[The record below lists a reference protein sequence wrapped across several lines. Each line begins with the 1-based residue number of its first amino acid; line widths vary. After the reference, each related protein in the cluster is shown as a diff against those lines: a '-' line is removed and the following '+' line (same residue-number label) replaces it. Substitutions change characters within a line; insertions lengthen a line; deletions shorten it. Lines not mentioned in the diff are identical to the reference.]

1 MQTDFRLFV
10 NLHWQNRKPM
20 KLLFNH
26 PLTRSMLLLLCG
38 NASLHAQTPVDTVP
52 QAKAMILIYY
62 EPKFSL
68 TVSGTGNYTFRRLQ
82 TDEEQAL
89 VDCRNEHESAVL
101 TVSPRLEFGYRISN
115 RCWID
120 AGVQYQRYGF
130 NTSETVTLN
139 NQSDIQIFAMCDVNN
154 LADQN
159 AGFIYNGYIDPR
171 FAFIIKNA
179 SPGDATVS
187 YKFRYDFI
195 ELPISFR
202 QNWALGKARI
212 SWRIGITNSY
222 LLRDASAITYTGPGT
237 SSLQSSSIKYSP
249 GTELPSVYNRFNIAP
264 HAGFDFFCPLNDTW
278 HLRGGVEAAY
288 QLQPLLLL
296 QPVNENHYRA
306 GFTLGVVYRFPYNYF
321 K

>member
-1 MQTDFRLFV
+1 
-10 NLHWQNRKPM
+10 M
-20 KLLFNH
+20 KLLYKH
-26 PLTRSMLLLLCG
+26 PFTRTLLLLLCG
-38 NASLHAQTPVDTVP
+38 NASLLAQTPADTVP
-52 QAKAMILIYY
+52 QEKAMILIYY

-68 TVSGTGNYTFRRLQ
+68 TVSGTANYTFRQLQ
-82 TDEEQAL
+82 TDEEQPL
-89 VDCRNEHESAVL
+89 VDCRNAHESAAL

-130 NTSETVTLN
+130 DISETVTLN
-139 NQSDIQIFAMCDVNN
+139 NQSDVQIFTMCDVNEVV
-154 LADQN
+154 DQN
-159 AGFIYNGYIDPR
+159 FGFLWSGYYDPR
-171 FAFIIKNA
+171 FAYAIKNSA
-179 SPGDATVS
+179 SGDATVS
-187 YKFRYDFI
+187 YKIRYDFI
-195 ELPISFR
+195 ELPLSFR

-222 LLRDASAITYTGPGT
+222 LLREVKKATFSGPDE
-237 SSLQSSSIKYSP
+237 SSLLWPEFDPLTGSK
-249 GTELPSVYNRFNIAP
+249 LPDMYNRFNIAP

-288 QLQPLLLL
+288 QLQPFLLL

-306 GFTLGVVYRFPYNYF
+306 GVTLGVVYRFPYNYF

>member
-1 MQTDFRLFV
+1 
-10 NLHWQNRKPM
+10 M

-26 PLTRSMLLLLCG
+26 PLTRSLLLLLCG
-38 NASLHAQTPVDTVP
+38 NASLQAQTPADTVP
-52 QAKAMILIYY
+52 QVKAMILIYY

-82 TDEEQAL
+82 TDTEQPL
-89 VDCRNEHESAVL
+89 VDCRNAHESATL
-101 TVSPRLEFGYRISN
+101 NVSPRLEFGYRISN

-120 AGVQYQRYGF
+120 VGVQYQRYGF

-139 NQSDIQIFAMCDVNN
+139 NQSDIQIFAMCDVNDVV
-154 LADQN
+154 AQN
-159 AGFIYNGYIDPR
+159 IGFIYYGYFDPR
-171 FAFIIKNA
+171 FAFTIQNA
-179 SPGDATVS
+179 VPGDATVS
-187 YKFRYDFI
+187 YKFRYDFL

-222 LLRDASAITYTGPGT
+222 LLRNASTVTYTGPGESYLIWNT
-237 SSLQSSSIKYSP
+237 AESASGVKLP
-249 GTELPSVYNRFNIAP
+249 GVYNRFNIAP

-306 GFTLGVVYRFPYNYF
+306 GVTLGVVYRFPYNYF